1 MAKAG
6 GFIAQAVYRL
16 PDAQLKEEIDRMDTV
31 LGALKVCAPNTA
43 IAGFRLAENPFFLKL
58 CPRLVFNPDDVGL
71 VPGMYL
77 PLDYWKLLK
86 NDPGIKGPKGGL
98 RITSDNAKRHF
109 DNTSFTT
116 VVSKAWVGTTPTQS
130 QVLQDIIR
138 ETLKRGKT
146 IAIAIKPQRNVEH
159 QDDEELEEQALDD

>member
-16 PDAQLKEEIDRMDTV
+16 PDAQLKEEIGRMDTV

-43 IAGFRLAENPFFLKL
+43 IAGFSAGRKSVLPQALPHARIQ
-58 CPRLVFNPDDVGL
+58 PGRGGSGARHVPAAGL
-71 VPGMYL
+71 LEAAG
-77 PLDYWKLLK
+77 
-86 NDPGIKGPKGGL
+86 DPGIKGPKGGL
-98 RITSDNAKRHF
+98 RITYENAKRHF
-109 DNTSFTT
+109 DNASFTT

-138 ETLKRGKT
+138 ETLKTGKA
-146 IAIAIKPQRNVEH
+146 IAIAITPQKTVEH
-159 QDDEELEEQALDD
+159 QG